1 MRDKIG
7 IVINRLVYGFTFAF
21 LYQIVIGI
29 ATSLLSLPLTGNIQ
43 DLISGVEQIESQQGP
58 WLVGWWIISTI
69 IITAMALLI
78 IRYKKF
84 LSPYKGEKNIDIP
97 PKITVVTAIIIGA
110 CISFLFFL
118 LDTVIGLIVP
128 AGSQTDVNAIY
139 QSAIIGDF
147 TPLMVSLLFSI
158 IAGFIIVGVASKTS
172 KVKEITN
179 DLGLQDIAGIMGGIV
194 NKTKTQKTTLSDTIG
209 HRPGALIHVGEQK
222 VDKVTVNLIEYD
234 SEKINEITNASFEE
248 CLESKNKPNVS
259 WVNIIGVHD
268 PNIIKTFGD
277 NFGIHSLH
285 QSNIMNTELRPS
297 VEIFDDHILIMLKMP
312 HYDTQTGKLD
322 LEQIS
327 IVLAENHLLT
337 FQEIQDDFFDEIR
350 KRLRENSGSI
360 RKLKTDYLAYSLI
373 DAIIDSYFLVLEK
386 IGDLTEDLEE
396 DLMQNPTPET
406 MQTIQTLKRR
416 MIALRKAIWPG
427 REIINSLERDSTV
440 LVSDNTRT
448 YLRDVYNHTIQ
459 VTDSI
464 EGLRD
469 VIGGMLDTYL
479 SSVSNRMNEVM
490 KTLTIVAAVF
500 IPITFIAGIYGT
512 NFSYVPELEWEGSY
526 FVMLLAMA
534 TISGIMLAWF
544 KKKRWF

>member
-7 IVINRLVYGFTFAF
+7 IIANRLVYGFTFAF

-69 IITAMALLI
+69 IITVMALLI
-78 IRYKKF
+78 IRYKKY
-84 LSPYKGEKNIDIP
+84 LSPYKGEKNIEIP
-97 PKITVVTAIIIGA
+97 PKITAITAIIIGA
-110 CISFLFFL
+110 SISFLFFL
-118 LDTVIGLIVP
+118 LDTIIGFIVQT
-128 AGSQTDVNAIY
+128 GSKTDVNAIY
-139 QSAIIGDF
+139 QAAIIGDF
-147 TPLMVSLLFSI
+147 TPLTVSIIFSI

-179 DLGLQDIAGIMGGIV
+179 DLGLQDLAGIVGIR
-194 NKTKTQKTTLSDTIG
+194 NKTKTHKTTLSDTIG
-209 HRPGALIHVGEQK
+209 QRPGALIHVGEQK
-222 VDKVTVNLIEYD
+222 VENVTVNLIEYD
-234 SEKINEITNASFEE
+234 SEKINEIHDASFEE

-327 IVLAENHLLT
+327 IVLAEHHILT
-337 FQEIQDDFFDEIR
+337 FQENKDDFFDQIR
-350 KRLRENSGSI
+350 KRLRENTGSI
-360 RKLKTDYLAYSLI
+360 RKLKSDYLAYSLI

-386 IGDLTEDLEE
+386 IGDITEDLEE
-396 DLMQNPTPET
+396 DLMHNPTPET

-416 MIALRKAIWPG
+416 MISLRKAIWPG
-427 REIINSLERDSTV
+427 REIINSLERESTA
-440 LVSDNTRT
+440 LISDNTRT

-490 KTLTIVAAVF
+490 KTLTIVAAIF

-526 FVMLLAMA
+526 FVMLIAMA
-534 TISGIMLAWF
+534 AISGIMLAWF

>member
-1 MRDKIG
+1 MQDKVG
-7 IVINRLVYGFTFAF
+7 IILNRLVYGFTFAF
-21 LYQIVIGI
+21 LYQFVIGI
-29 ATSLLSLPLTGNIQ
+29 VTSLFSLPLTGNIQ
-43 DLISGVEQIESQQGP
+43 DLISGVEQFESQQGP
-58 WLVGWWIISTI
+58 WLVVWWILSTM
-69 IITAMALLI
+69 IITTMALLI
-78 IRYKKF
+78 IRFKKY
-84 LSPYKGEKNIDIP
+84 LSPYKGEKNIEIP
-97 PKITVVTAIIIGA
+97 PKVTAVTAIIIGA

-118 LDTVIGLIVP
+118 LDTIIGLIVQT
-128 AGSQTDVNAIY
+128 GSKTDVNAIY
-139 QSAIIGDF
+139 QSAIMGDF
-147 TPLMVSLLFSI
+147 TPLMVSILFSI

-179 DLGLQDIAGIMGGIV
+179 DLGLRDIASIMGIRH
-194 NKTKTQKTTLSDTIG
+194 KTKTQKTTLSDTIG
-209 HRPGALIHVGEQK
+209 QRPGALIHVGEQK
-222 VDKVTVNLIEYD
+222 VDNVTVNLIEYD
-234 SEKINEITNASFEE
+234 SEKINEISNASFEE

-259 WVNIIGVHD
+259 WVNVIGVHD
-268 PNIIKTFGD
+268 PKIIKTFGD
-277 NFGIHSLH
+277 NFGIHALH

-312 HYDTQTGKLD
+312 HYDSQTGKLD

-327 IVLAENHLLT
+327 IVLAEHHLLT
-337 FQEIQDDFFDEIR
+337 FQEIEDDFFDEIR
-350 KRLRENSGSI
+350 KRLRENTGSI

-373 DAIIDSYFLVLEK
+373 DAIIDSYFLVIEK
-386 IGDLTEDLEE
+386 IGDITEDLEE

-440 LVSDNTRT
+440 LISDNTRT

-490 KTLTIVAAVF
+490 KTLTIVAAIF

-512 NFSYVPELEWEGSY
+512 NFSYVPELAWEGSY

-534 TISGIMLAWF
+534 IISGVMLAWF
-544 KKKRWF
+544 KKKRWL

>member
-1 MRDKIG
+1 MQDKVG
-7 IVINRLVYGFTFAF
+7 IILNRLVYGFTFAF
-21 LYQIVIGI
+21 LYQLVIGTVASAFSI
-29 ATSLLSLPLTGNIQ
+29 SLTGNIQ

-58 WLVGWWIISTI
+58 WLVAWWILSTI
-69 IITAMALLI
+69 IITFMALLI
-78 IRYKKF
+78 IRFKKY
-84 LSPYKGEKNIDIP
+84 LSPYKGEKDIEIP
-97 PKITVVTAIIIGA
+97 PKITAVTVIIIGA
-110 CISFLFFL
+110 SISFLFFL
-118 LDTVIGLIVP
+118 LDSIIGLVDKT
-128 AGSQTDVNAIY
+128 GSKTDITEIY
-139 QSAIIGDF
+139 KAAVIGDF
-147 TPLMVSLLFSI
+147 VPLVISIIFSI

-172 KVKEITN
+172 KVKEITRDFGFQN
-179 DLGLQDIAGIMGGIV
+179 IHNITRLM
-194 NKTKTQKTTLSDTIG
+194 NKNKTQKTTLSDTIG
-209 HRPGALIHVGEQK
+209 QRPGALIHVGEKK
-222 VDKVTVNLIEYD
+222 VDKVKINLIEYD
-234 SEKINEITNASFEE
+234 AEKINEIFDATFEE

-268 PNIIKTFGD
+268 AEVIKTFGD
-277 NFGIHSLH
+277 SFGIHSLH

-297 VEIFDDHILIMLKMP
+297 VEIFDDHVLMMFKMP

-327 IVLAENHLLT
+327 VVLAEHHILT
-337 FQEIQDDFFDEIR
+337 FQEIEDDFFDEIR
-350 KRLRENSGSI
+350 KRLRNNSGSI
-360 RKLKTDYLAYSLI
+360 RKQKSDYLAYSLI
-373 DAIIDSYFLVLEK
+373 DAIVDSYFLVLEK
-386 IGDLTEDLEE
+386 IGDITETLEDE
-396 DLMQNPTPET
+396 LMQNPTPET
-406 MQTIQTLKRR
+406 MLIIQTLKRR
-416 MIALRKAIWPG
+416 MIALRKAMWPG

-440 LVSDNTRT
+440 LISDYTRT

-490 KTLTIVAAVF
+490 KTLTIVAAIF

-526 FVMLLAMA
+526 FVMLLSMA

-544 KKKRWF
+544 RKKRWL